1 MKFINMILMF
11 EDFHP
16 DALEELNEVSQD
28 TIVKLNN
35 LKAHF
40 AKRMTAIKD
49 SQAKAK
55 ERLAT
60 VKERQS
66 KTKDPDSQ
74 KVYQARASE
83 ESMIQQYMQTRL
95 DAVAQAAKIVDQ
107 KITVANLRLQAKA
120 KRKAE

>member
-1 MKFINMILMF
+1 MILLF

-16 DALEELNEVSQD
+16 DMLEDLNEVNQE
-28 TIVKLNN
+28 TVVKLNN
-35 LKAHF
+35 LKAHYI
-40 AKRMTAIKD
+40 KRTTALKD
-49 SQAKAK
+49 AQAKAA
-55 ERLAT
+55 ERLST

-74 KVYQARASE
+74 KIYQARASE
-83 ESMIQQYMQTRL
+83 EGMTQQWLQTRIE
-95 DAVAQAAKIVDQ
+95 AVTQAAKIVDQ